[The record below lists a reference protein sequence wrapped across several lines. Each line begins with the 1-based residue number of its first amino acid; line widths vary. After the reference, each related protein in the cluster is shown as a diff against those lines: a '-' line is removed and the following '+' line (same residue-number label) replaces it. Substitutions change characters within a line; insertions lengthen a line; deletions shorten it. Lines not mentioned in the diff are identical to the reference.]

1 MAPAGGKRRTLLDP
15 SDGNNRDRGTLS
27 SPPLCLLGPPPPPP
41 ESQSAASGSASGS
54 HHVGVTASSSTPESA
69 VPPTIATDRV
79 AIQSIVVDLELAELM
94 ANKLVI
100 EDDDVAMSIDDEMM
114 NDV

>member
-41 ESQSAASGSASGS
+41 
-54 HHVGVTASSSTPESA
+54 
-69 VPPTIATDRV
+69 DRV

-100 EDDDVAMSIDDEMM
+100 ERMH
-114 NDV
+114 